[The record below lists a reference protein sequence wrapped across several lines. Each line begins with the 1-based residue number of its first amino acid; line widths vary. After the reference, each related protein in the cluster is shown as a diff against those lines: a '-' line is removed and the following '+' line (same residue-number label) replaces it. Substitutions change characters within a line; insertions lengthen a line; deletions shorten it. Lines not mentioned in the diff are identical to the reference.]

1 MTDLHCHSISH
12 QLETMTLIE
21 CGIAILFGHYVDI
34 EIRVI
39 MLLCQLYQS
48 GGNTLMLISLQL
60 QPYNSTISP
69 SSGI

>member
-21 CGIAILFGHYVDI
+21 CGIATLFGHYVDI

-39 MLLCQLYQS
+39 MLL
-48 GGNTLMLISLQL
+48 
-60 QPYNSTISP
+60 
-69 SSGI
+69 